1 MNREITI
8 TNIGKARV
16 AGFLGFGLFLVVALA
31 PQAYSQTILIDDFDD
46 GNADGWSIIDTTIGE
61 PWGPGTFDASS
72 GAYHFEGGGLAQAG
86 GDSGLAIVWD
96 ESSDPTF
103 RDGFV
108 RAKVRS
114 ETLGGT
120 AGILLRYSPDNL
132 YAFFGTTANNG
143 IPGNGAFLY
152 NKGVNGRQAE
162 WRQLPGNFRFGVNE
176 DWYIEAGAVGNQLSM
191 KVWRVGEPEPESPQL
206 TLTDSAH
213 GTGQFGVYSNIHAS
227 PFPGPARVSATF
239 DDIYFRFPEHDDF
252 FTISPYNIHLWE
264 SPMPVPQQEGP
275 YFVAS
280 SPEKPDMRG
289 DVTTADGWPDLHL
302 TGKVTD
308 FDGKSIPGLRLDFW
322 QTDDNGN
329 YDNSGGYDLRGH
341 IYTNEEGNYELW
353 TVMPAAYETVRTRHL
368 HLKIGGV
375 NLGFQS
381 PVFTTQL
388 YFPTP
393 YDNDIDAD
401 STPDK
406 VVQGGFETD
415 FDGIPLE
422 EDYITLG
429 DLTTI
434 GAEFSDLAGNI
445 LSINNDPAIDGYFDA
460 TLNIRMSDVFQAP
473 ERTPNRILID
483 NFNDGNYDGWIGY
496 NLEGPIGP
504 SIFDASS
511 GAYRLA
517 STGEFWN
524 VGDIRNWDEFR
535 FTTVLDTIW
544 DPVLRTGIGDL
555 PFYSNGLFRFRF
567 RIDGNATHLR
577 LHMRANQVR
586 PNAWSFY
593 TFGATSLA
601 GSQDP
606 ENDPVFVFRKQVAG
620 VGRDELLEFGNPR
633 LHEEWML
640 EAGAI
645 GNQLTMKW
653 WPVGGPEPDEPQ
665 FEWTDPDPL
674 PPGHFY
680 MEVFVD
686 RPRIVA
692 TGTPPPW
699 LIDATFDDIYFTLP
713 EHDNVYAISPYDVYL
728 WESPMPVPQVEES
741 YFVAGSPNKTDMRG
755 DVTKAE
761 GWPELHLTGK
771 VTELHSVGR
780 SGQPIPGLRLDFWQT
795 DDKGNYD
802 NSSGYALRGH
812 VYTDSEG
819 NYELWTIMPAGGEV
833 ISTPGGGRSGGTN
846 IRTRHL
852 HLNIG
857 GDNLGFRSP
866 VYTTQIYF
874 PDPYDND
881 IDADGTPDKVAQ
893 DGVETD
899 FDVIGLE
906 EDYIALVSL
915 IAVDAESSDLAS
927 NTMTL
932 NNDPAVDGYFDAT
945 LNIVMPQAFK
955 TPDD

>member
-1 MNREITI
+1 MNSEITI
-8 TNIGKARV
+8 TNIAKIRF
-16 AGFLGFGLFLVVALA
+16 AGFIGLGLLLVAALA
-31 PQAYSQTILIDDFDD
+31 TRAFSQTILIDDFDD
-46 GNADGWSIIDTTIGE
+46 GNADGWTTFDNSAGE
-61 PWGPGTFDASS
+61 LWGPGTIEVSRT
-72 GAYHFEGGGLAQAG
+72 GAYHFESAGSVPGGQASPLGASWDQSSNPVFTDGFLRAKIKVHELGSAVGLA
-86 GDSGLAIVWD
+86 
-96 ESSDPTF
+96 
-103 RDGFV
+103 
-108 RAKVRS
+108 
-114 ETLGGT
+114 
-120 AGILLRYSPDNL
+120 LRNSPGNG
-132 YAFFGTTANNG
+132 YVFWGTTANNG
-143 IPGNGAFLY
+143 ILGNGGFRI
-152 NKGVNGRQAE
+152 NKNVNGRDVQS
-162 WRQLPGNFRFGVNE
+162 RQVPGNFPFSVNE
-176 DWYIEAGAVGNQLSM
+176 DWYIEAGAVGDQLSM
-191 KVWRVGEPEPESPQL
+191 KVWRVGDPEPESPQL
-206 TLTDSAH
+206 TWQDGTFSAGYFLVGAWKH
-213 GTGQFGVYSNIHAS
+213 GILAQ
-227 PFPGPARVSATF
+227 PARISASI
-239 DDIYFRFPEHDDF
+239 DDIYFRFPEHDDVF
-252 FTISPYNIHLWE
+252 SVSPYNIYLWD

-275 YFVAS
+275 YFVS
-280 SPEKPDMRG
+280 GSPEKPDMRS
-289 DVTTADGWPDLHL
+289 DVTKADGWPDLHL

-308 FDGKSIPGLRLDFW
+308 FDGEPIPGLKLDFW
-322 QTDDNGN
+322 QTDDKGN

-341 IYTNEEGNYELW
+341 IYTDAEGNYELW
-353 TVMPAAYETVRTRHL
+353 TVIPAAYETVRTRHL

-375 NLGFQS
+375 NLGFES
-381 PVFTTQL
+381 PIYTTQL
-388 YFPTP
+388 YFPAP

-401 STPDK
+401 GTPDK

-415 FDGIPLE
+415 FDAIPLE
-422 EDYITLG
+422 EDFITLG

-445 LSINNDPAIDGYFDA
+445 LTINNDPAIDGYFNA
-460 TLNIRMSDVFQAP
+460 TLDIRMSDFFRAS
-473 ERTPNRILID
+473 ERTPDRILID

-517 STGEFWN
+517 STGAFWN

-593 TFGATSLA
+593 TFGATSLT

-653 WPVGGPEPDEPQ
+653 WPVGGPEPAEPQ
-665 FEWTDPDPL
+665 FERTDPDPL

-699 LIDATFDDIYFTLP
+699 LIDATFDDFYFTLP
-713 EHDNVYAISPYDVYL
+713 ENDNVYAVSPYNTYL
-728 WESPMPVPQVEES
+728 WESPMPVPQVEEPN
-741 YFVAGSPNKTDMRG
+741 FVADSPNKTDMRG
-755 DVTKAE
+755 DVTKTE

-771 VTELHSVGR
+771 VTDFEGK
-780 SGQPIPGLRLDFWQT
+780 PIPGLRLDFWQV
-795 DDKGNYD
+795 DNKGSYD
-802 NSSGYALRGH
+802 NSGGYDLRGH
-812 VYTDSEG
+812 LFTDDEG
-819 NYELWTIMPAGGEV
+819 NYELWTIMPAAYD
-833 ISTPGGGRSGGTN
+833 SY
-846 IRTRHL
+846 RTRNL
-852 HLNIG
+852 HVKIG
-857 GDNLGFRSP
+857 GLNLGFYSP
-866 VYTTQIYF
+866 VFTTQLYF
-874 PDPYDND
+874 QDPYDND
-881 IDADGTPDKVAQ
+881 IDADGTPDKVVQ

-899 FDVIGLE
+899 SDAIGLE
-906 EDYIALVSL
+906 EDSIALVGL
-915 IAVDAESSDLAS
+915 VAVDAEFSDLES

-932 NNDPAVDGYFDAT
+932 NNEPAVDGYFDAT
-945 LNIVMPQAFK
+945 LSIVMPEAFQANQ
-955 TPDD
+955 